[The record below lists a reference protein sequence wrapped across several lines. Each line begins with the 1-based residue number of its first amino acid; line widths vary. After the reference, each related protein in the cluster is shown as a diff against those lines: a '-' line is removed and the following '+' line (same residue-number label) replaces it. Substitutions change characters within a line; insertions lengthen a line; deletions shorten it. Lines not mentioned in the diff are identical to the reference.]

1 MCLYH
6 AQFGFGDPVT
16 DIVLKNI
23 SDKPLN
29 LRGPHAIVI
38 STHESYTPTV
48 PSFKELQHKQGY

>member
-23 SDKPLN
+23 SDRAIN
-29 LRGPHAIVI
+29 LKSPHAAVI
-38 STHESYTPTV
+38 STHESYTPTA